1 MHEACYVEG
10 SWKTVMDWYQPRGD
24 AERGHQE
31 KDSENIAMQG
41 DEDPKLFS
49 ARAEGKLNVLAALG
63 IHKLDRKV
71 VRLITRR
78 LPSEFYE
85 VKQRTTLLRPCI
97 TRSEIE
103 KIVRASCAHL
113 KTLKS
118 SKVQAPR
125 LKSSRFRPLT
135 QKPSEIRSLAEIK

>member
-1 MHEACYVEG
+1 MHETCYVEG

-49 ARAEGKLNVLAALG
+49 ARAEGKPNVLPTLG

-78 LPSEFYE
+78 LPSEFYDVE
-85 VKQRTTLLRPCI
+85 QRNTSLRPGI
-97 TRSEIE
+97 TRSEME
-103 KIVRASCAHL
+103 EIVSDSYAHRTTKAL
-113 KTLKS
+113 
-118 SKVQAPR
+118 
-125 LKSSRFRPLT
+125 
-135 QKPSEIRSLAEIK
+135 SLIHI